1 MTCDNK
7 TSYWCVINLFF
18 ELCFTKGA
26 LMAYLMILLAVA
38 LVIGP
43 VLWMKPSRGQARQ
56 ARIRLKARELGLDVR
71 LTELPQTHRAA
82 VRREDVRQGVVYRS
96 MVYDPRKVLALSH
109 RLIRDADKW
118 EAEGDALPASLQR
131 VLDQAREQLPASV
144 VAIELG
150 PQGPGV
156 YWREVGDEGEV
167 EQIAVQLQALLGAM
181 RV

>member
-1 MTCDNK
+1 
-7 TSYWCVINLFF
+7 
-18 ELCFTKGA
+18 
-26 LMAYLMILLAVA
+26 MAFVLILLAVA

-43 VLWMKPSRGQARQ
+43 VLWMKPSQGQARQ
-56 ARIRLKARELGLDVR
+56 ARIRLKARALGLDVR

-96 MVYDPRKVLALSH
+96 VVYDPRTVIALNH
-109 RLIRDADKW
+109 RLIRDADQW
-118 EAEGDALPASLQR
+118 EAEGDKLPPALQG
-131 VLDQAREQLPASV
+131 VLDQVSANLPASV

-156 YWREVGDEGEV
+156 YWREVGDEPEV
-167 EQIAVQLQALLGAM
+167 EQIAAQLKTLLAAM